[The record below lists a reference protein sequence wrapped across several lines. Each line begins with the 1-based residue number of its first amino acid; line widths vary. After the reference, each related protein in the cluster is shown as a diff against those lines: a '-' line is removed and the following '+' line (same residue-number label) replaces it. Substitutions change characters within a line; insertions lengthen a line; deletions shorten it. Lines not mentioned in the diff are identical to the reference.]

1 MKNAIPN
8 ICTTDYSIALTSTA
22 ANLIPQKST
31 VGEIS
36 NVKKNKTVAY
46 IILDDE
52 YIKKS
57 NMRDMLVTYL
67 KDNSQ
72 EPIHLIYLTNSQLKK
87 FQTKKAVE
95 LFPLYHEIGH
105 IHYEH
110 LLKQGQKNQNDIRNS
125 RMSAIKNNTLT
136 IEEKQADYFAT
147 VHFNPTIAIKAL
159 TKLKE
164 ARAEYDYQRGVLG
177 KTMSNLALKEYDI
190 RIKAIEANF
199 KNRPSNK

>member
-8 ICTTDYSIALTSTA
+8 IRTTDYSIALTNTA

-57 NMRDMLVTYL
+57 NMRDILVTYL

-72 EPIHLIYLTNSQLKK
+72 EPIHLIYRDFLRSILPEKD
-87 FQTKKAVE
+87 FPWRPKARW
-95 LFPLYHEIGH
+95 HWIG
-105 IHYEH
+105 
-110 LLKQGQKNQNDIRNS
+110 
-125 RMSAIKNNTLT
+125 
-136 IEEKQADYFAT
+136 
-147 VHFNPTIAIKAL
+147 
-159 TKLKE
+159 
-164 ARAEYDYQRGVLG
+164 
-177 KTMSNLALKEYDI
+177 
-190 RIKAIEANF
+190 
-199 KNRPSNK
+199 